1 MSISLVQTSPE
12 PHNLSMAPRSERSR
26 LPGTITKLLEAVLA
40 RHREASDALMLAIPE
55 RSAMSFALESFR
67 AIDDLTA
74 WDVASKVHKELQTII
89 EAHEQAL
96 RNSAWHSSGL
106 VYSGN
111 VVPELYL
118 LLQAIPSS
126 APDLLAREYDVPLKV
141 VADWLDVAPKTLA
154 RRGNAAL
161 LPRKESE
168 IAVRYGRVFEQAR
181 EAFGSDDA
189 ARDWLT
195 TAQSSLGYAI
205 PVDLLRSELGARQVE
220 RVLELIDYGEYI

>member
-1 MSISLVQTSPE
+1 MSPTSQ
-12 PHNLSMAPRSERSR
+12 RSP
-26 LPGTITKLLEAVLA
+26 LPATITKLLEDMLA
-40 RHREASDALMLAIPE
+40 RHREASDALRLAIPE
-55 RSAMSFALESFR
+55 RSAMCFALESFR
-67 AIDDLTA
+67 AIDNLSIWGA
-74 WDVASKVHKELQTII
+74 ASNVHRELQTVV

-96 RNSAWHSSGL
+96 RRFAGHSTSLVSSGAVL
-106 VYSGN
+106 
-111 VVPELYL
+111 PELYL

-126 APDLLAREYDVPLKV
+126 APELLAREYDVSLKV

-181 EAFGSDDA
+181 EAFGSDEA

-195 TAQSSLGYAI
+195 TAQPSLGRAVPI
-205 PVDLLRSELGARQVE
+205 DLLRSELGARQVE
-220 RVLELIDYGEYI
+220 RVLELIDYGEYL